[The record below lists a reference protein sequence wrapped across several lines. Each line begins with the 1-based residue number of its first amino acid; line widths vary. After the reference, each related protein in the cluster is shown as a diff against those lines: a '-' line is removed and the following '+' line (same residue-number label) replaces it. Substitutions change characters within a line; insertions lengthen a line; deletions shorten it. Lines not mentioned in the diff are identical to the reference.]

1 MKDTH
6 QPATTKIY
14 THHTA
19 GRSENI
25 SNVRL
30 EKKCSRYKAAS
41 RHIV

>member
-30 EKKCSRYKAAS
+30 HKNVIDTNQPAA
-41 RHIV
+41 IV